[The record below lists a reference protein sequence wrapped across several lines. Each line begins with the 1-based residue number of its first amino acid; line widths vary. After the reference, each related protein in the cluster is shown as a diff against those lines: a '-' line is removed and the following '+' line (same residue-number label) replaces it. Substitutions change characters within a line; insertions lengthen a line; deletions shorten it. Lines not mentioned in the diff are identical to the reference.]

1 MVFAK
6 PHFLLFCDASVSSC
20 ARSDTDPVGGRWHFV
35 LERIDAAE
43 RLEAADGERGQPRER
58 LALLAV
64 VRGLEAIEQPSQV
77 TLVTTSRYV
86 ARGLRYGLAEWRETG
101 YIWEH
106 FGVQKPIRNAD
117 LWQRIDGAMQFHVV
131 ACRLLESSM
140 AQQSTSVAAEAATQL
155 DELAVPV
162 EEMEIARP
170 AIPAPHFPVRPI
182 GPSAGETPTHRVPV
196 GVRAAARRARGVET
210 LDELETSCDQDVW
223 YEPDAEEEIVRPA
236 ARMASVRSVPRSHL
250 IERNASW
257 WQLAAGWLGWRSGRS
272 GPRSRRLA
280 GGWNGS
286 LSG

>member
-6 PHFLLFCDASVSSC
+6 PHFLLFCDASVSSS

-117 LWQRIDGAMQFHVV
+117 LWQRIDGAMQFHDV

-140 AQQSTSVAAEAATQL
+140 AQQVSSVADEAANSL
-155 DELAVPV
+155 DDLIEPV
-162 EEMEIARP
+162 DEVEVARP
-170 AIPAPHFPVRPI
+170 AIPAPHFPVRPL
-182 GPSAGETPTHRVPV
+182 
-196 GVRAAARRARGVET
+196 VRPAARRRLVDHSTE
-210 LDELETSCDQDVW
+210 LDACEQDVW
-223 YEPDAEEEIVRPA
+223 YEPEREDETIRPTQRLA
-236 ARMASVRSVPRSHL
+236 AVRSVPRSHL
-250 IERNASW
+250 LERDNSW
-257 WQLAAGWLGWRSGRS
+257 WQLAAGWLGWWNGRS
-272 GPRSRRLA
+272 VSRSRRLA
-280 GGWNGS
+280 GS
-286 LSG
+286 PS

>member
-6 PHFLLFCDASVSSC
+6 PHFLLFCDASVSSS

-131 ACRLLESSM
+131 ACRLLESST
-140 AQQSTSVAAEAATQL
+140 AQQVSAVADEAANSL
-155 DELAVPV
+155 DDLAVPV

-170 AIPAPHFPVRPI
+170 AIPAPHFPVRPMAR
-182 GPSAGETPTHRVPV
+182 PTARRPRSAGPAVQQDSQVAE
-196 GVRAAARRARGVET
+196 
-210 LDELETSCDQDVW
+210 DVW
-223 YEPDAEEEIVRPA
+223 YAPDSEEEILQPA
-236 ARMASVRSVPRSHL
+236 ARTASVRSVPRSHL
-250 IERNASW
+250 LQADASW
-257 WQLAAGWLGWRSGRS
+257 WQQAAGWLGWNGGRVAARSK
-272 GPRSRRLA
+272 RLA
-280 GGWNGS
+280 SGLNGS

>member
-86 ARGLRYGLAEWRETG
+86 ARGLRYGLTEWRETG

-106 FGVQKPIRNAD
+106 FGVRKPIRNAD
-117 LWQRIDGAMQFHVV
+117 LWQRIDGAMQFHDV

-140 AQQSTSVAAEAATQL
+140 AQQVPPVAEEAANSL

-170 AIPAPHFPVRPI
+170 AIPAPHFPVRPV
-182 GPSAGETPTHRVPV
+182 ARPTS
-196 GVRAAARRARGVET
+196 RRARPVLHVPDKVPSELADET
-210 LDELETSCDQDVW
+210 EENVW
-223 YEPDAEEEIVRPA
+223 YEPSEEEAIAGNTGRLASVGSSRVR
-236 ARMASVRSVPRSHL
+236 SGEVRSVPRSHL
-250 IERNASW
+250 NESNASW
-257 WQLAAGWLGWRSGRS
+257 WQAASGWLGKWTARPSL
-272 GPRSRRLA
+272 PSRRVASGL
-280 GGWNGS
+280 NGS

>member
-117 LWQRIDGAMQFHVV
+117 LWQRIDGAMQFHEV

-140 AQQSTSVAAEAATQL
+140 AQQVSAVADEAANSL
-155 DELAVPV
+155 DDLAVPV

-170 AIPAPHFPVRPI
+170 AIPAPHFPVRP
-182 GPSAGETPTHRVPV
+182 AN
-196 GVRAAARRARGVET
+196 
-210 LDELETSCDQDVW
+210 
-223 YEPDAEEEIVRPA
+223 RPA
-236 ARMASVRSVPRSHL
+236 ARRPRSAAPWNWN
-250 IERNASW
+250 R
-257 WQLAAGWLGWRSGRS
+257 QLLKTFGMRPDTDDAEVLRPAG
-272 GPRSRRLA
+272 RRLPFVPYLA
-280 GGWNGS
+280 HTCFGLTPRGGSKRQVGLDWADE
-286 LSG
+286 

>member
-117 LWQRIDGAMQFHVV
+117 LWQRIDGAMQFHEV

-140 AQQSTSVAAEAATQL
+140 AQQVSAVADEAANSL
-155 DELAVPV
+155 NDLAVPV

-170 AIPAPHFPVRPI
+170 AIPAPHFPTNQDKVRPLAR
-182 GPSAGETPTHRVPV
+182 P
-196 GVRAAARRARGVET
+196 AARRPRSAGPSIEQESPVA
-210 LDELETSCDQDVW
+210 QDVW
-223 YEPDAEEEIVRPA
+223 YAPDTEEEILQPA
-236 ARMASVRSVPRSHL
+236 ARTASVRSVPRSHL
-250 IERNASW
+250 LQADASW
-257 WQLAAGWLGWRSGRS
+257 WQQAAGWLGGRIGTRSK
-272 GPRSRRLA
+272 RLA
-280 GGWNGS
+280 SGLNGS

>member
-6 PHFLLFCDASVSSC
+6 PHFLLFCDASVSST

-43 RLEAADGERGQPRER
+43 RLEAADGERGQPKER

-117 LWQRIDGAMQFHVV
+117 LWQRIDGAMQYHEV

-140 AQQSTSVAAEAATQL
+140 AQQSTPVADEAANSL
-155 DELAVPV
+155 EELALPV
-162 EEMEIARP
+162 QEAESTEEMELARP
-170 AIPAPHFPVRPI
+170 AIPAPHFPVRPSSR
-182 GPSAGETPTHRVPV
+182 PS
-196 GVRAAARRARGVET
+196 ARRARSRQEAVPVGAPSE
-210 LDELETSCDQDVW
+210 QDVW
-223 YEPDAEEEIVRPA
+223 YAPDGDTETESFQPSQ
-236 ARMASVRSVPRSHL
+236 RMASVRSVPRSHL
-250 IERNASW
+250 LPADGSW
-257 WQLAAGWLGWRSGRS
+257 WQVAAGWLGLRSARTSAGAGRY
-272 GPRSRRLA
+272 A
-280 GGWNGS
+280 GGLNGS
-286 LSG
+286 